1 MFCNR
6 LVKMT
11 RVWPYPLLQ
20 YARSAAFTVIV
31 PITPAGVAALG
42 ALVLS
47 RWVPYQ
53 VYRLTS
59 RHWPVVRPE
68 LVRTISFVL
77 LSLLTVCSFGLSPLL
92 KWSTLALLLWNI
104 FRARSDIYAV
114 FNSARRIDR
123 DSRCAMIQRRERDP
137 ASIRETAT

>member
-1 MFCNR
+1 M
-6 LVKMT
+6 
-11 RVWPYPLLQ
+11 
-20 YARSAAFTVIV
+20 SAVSGL
-31 PITPAGVAALG
+31 P
-42 ALVLS
+42 S
-47 RWVPYQ
+47 D
-53 VYRLTS
+53 TS
-59 RHWPVVRPE
+59 GGIGPSCGPSW
-68 LVRTISFVL
+68 VRTISFVL

-123 DSRCAMIQRRERDP
+123 DSRCAMIQRSERDP